1 MSLLLSEYRF
11 MVEARD
17 NDGAGNV
24 ATVPLTISVT
34 DVNDSAPK
42 FLRDPMDFILD
53 KDGLGF
59 SDRAFIK
66 VSNIHVL
73 VQYNI
78 TRGHPC
84 GLSHPPCVEI

>member
-1 MSLLLSEYRF
+1 

-17 NDGAGNV
+17 NDGAGNA

-34 DVNDSAPK
+34 DVNDNAPK

-66 VSNIHVL
+66 VSNIHL
-73 VQYNI
+73 VQYN
-78 TRGHPC
+78 RPRRHPC
-84 GLSHPPCVEI
+84 ALAHRISQLD